1 MAAKLSCFVGKVT
14 VADGAWGTELD
25 KLGCP
30 PGFCREEWNVT
41 KPELV
46 EKVAAAYVAAGSQ
59 IILTNTFGANRFVLG
74 PHGREEHVA
83 AYNQAGA
90 QISKRCAGDRAFVF
104 GSIGPSGKMVMM
116 GEVTKEE
123 LFEAFVV
130 QAQALAEGG
139 ADALV
144 VETMYDLTEATAA
157 VRAARTTGL
166 LVAASMTYDSGK
178 DQTHTMMGVTPE
190 QAVKELGEAGAEIF
204 GCNCGIGIENYI
216 KVAALLRGATEK
228 PVWVKANAG
237 MPELEG
243 GKVVYRMQPEEY
255 AEKVKE
261 LVQAGANIVGGC
273 CGTSPEFIAAIR
285 AALGERVGA
294 TN

>member
-1 MAAKLSCFVGKVT
+1 MTAELSCFVGKVT

-46 EKVAAAYVAAGSQ
+46 ERVAAAYVAAGSQ

-74 PHGREEHVA
+74 PHGREEQVA
-83 AYNQAGA
+83 AYNRAGA
-90 QISKRCAGDRAFVF
+90 QISKRCAGDQAFVF

-116 GEVTKEE
+116 GEVKEKE
-123 LFEAFVV
+123 LFEAFEV

-157 VRAARTTGL
+157 VRAAKTTGL
-166 LVAASMTYDSGK
+166 LVTASMTYDSGK
-178 DQTHTMMGVTPE
+178 DKTHTMMGVTPE

-237 MPELEG
+237 MPELER
-243 GKVVYRMQPEEY
+243 GKVVYKMKPEAY
-255 AEKVKE
+255 AEKVKD
-261 LVQAGANIVGGC
+261 LVKAGANIVGGC
-273 CGTSPEFIAAIR
+273 CGTSPDFIAAIR